1 MKEKPKAF
9 LTWLG
14 DRFGRLMDP
23 QFILGALILIAW
35 LVFLKRPLGLLDKIS
50 LNDLA
55 TAKEQTALIL
65 TLAAGVS
72 GLFTTA
78 LGFVLGHFFGKQGI
92 ESAEKRTTDAL
103 KEKEEVKDKK
113 NRTLDE
119 IGKDSTERIANLE
132 ENVMYILETV
142 ESIEA
147 ES

>member
-1 MKEKPKAF
+1 M
-9 LTWLG
+9 
-14 DRFGRLMDP
+14 
-23 QFILGALILIAW
+23 
-35 LVFLKRPLGLLDKIS
+35 
-50 LNDLA
+50 
-55 TAKEQTALIL
+55 IL

>member
-55 TAKEQTALIL
+55 TAKE
-65 TLAAGVS
+65 
-72 GLFTTA
+72 
-78 LGFVLGHFFGKQGI
+78 
-92 ESAEKRTTDAL
+92 
-103 KEKEEVKDKK
+103 
-113 NRTLDE
+113 
-119 IGKDSTERIANLE
+119 
-132 ENVMYILETV
+132 
-142 ESIEA
+142 
-147 ES
+147 